1 MRIAIDCSPLA
12 KKITGIGT
20 YTYHL
25 VKALCEIDAENAY
38 FLLAHRRFE
47 MDFALP
53 SNFEIVP
60 PKREYGK
67 STPFLLFEAPRII
80 RERGIELFHGTNF
93 LIPPRIACKSI
104 STVHD
109 LSSIVL
115 SKQHSLL
122 HRISHG
128 LFLESSLRHA
138 DKLIAVSEFTEGEI
152 LRLFPQ
158 YSHKIAVIHEAA
170 SPVFQKITDS
180 HEIFELRQKF
190 GLPDRFALFVGT
202 LEPRKNVAR
211 LIEAFSEVSDRI
223 GDLKLVIAGGKGWL
237 YDEIFATVQKLHLE
251 NRIIFPGYI
260 PFGSLPALYSS
271 AEFFC
276 YPSLYEGFGLPV
288 LEAMAC
294 GTPVLTS
301 MRSSMSEV
309 AGDAA
314 LMADPEDV
322 GSIADGFL
330 KLATDKTLRNNLAE
344 KGLRRAEDFSWRKC
358 AIKTLDI
365 YQELIRL
372 DCNER

>member
-12 KKITGIGT
+12 KTITGIGT

-25 VKALCEIDAENAY
+25 VKALCEIDNDNDY

-47 MDFALP
+47 MDFSLP
-53 SNFEIVP
+53 RNFEIVP
-60 PKREYGK
+60 PKRDYAK
-67 STPFLLFEAPRII
+67 STPFLLFDAPKII
-80 RERGIELFHGTNF
+80 RERHIELFHGTNF

-109 LSSIVL
+109 LSSIVV

-128 LFLESSLRHA
+128 LFLESSLRRA

-158 YSHKIAVIHEAA
+158 YSHKITVIHEAA
-170 SPVFQKITDS
+170 SPEFRRIDDS
-180 HEIFELRQKF
+180 GVISELRQKF
-190 GLPDRFALFVGT
+190 GLPERFALFVGT
-202 LEPRKNVAR
+202 LEPRKNVER
-211 LIEAFSEVSDRI
+211 LIEAFAEVRDRI
-223 GDLKLVIAGGKGWL
+223 DGLKLVIAGGKGWL
-237 YDEIFATVQKLHLE
+237 YDEIFAAVQRLHLE
-251 NRIIFPGYI
+251 DRIVFSGYI

-276 YPSLYEGFGLPV
+276 YPSLYGGFGLPV

-314 LMADPEDV
+314 LLADPEDV
-322 GSIADGFL
+322 GSIADCIL
-330 KLATDKTLRNNLAE
+330 KLALDKSLRENLAE
-344 KGLRRAEDFSWRKC
+344 KGLRRAENFSWQKC

-365 YQELIRL
+365 YEELIRL
-372 DCNER
+372 DCDER

>member
-38 FLLAHRRFE
+38 FLLVHRRLE

-122 HRISHG
+122 HRISHC
-128 LFLESSLRHA
+128 LFLESSLRRA

-158 YSHKIAVIHEAA
+158 YSRKIAVIHEAT
-170 SPVFQKITDS
+170 SPEFRRIDDS
-180 HEIFELRQKF
+180 GVISELRQKF
-190 GLPDRFALFVGT
+190 DLPDRFALFVGT
-202 LEPRKNVAR
+202 LEPRKNVGH
-211 LIEAFSEVSDRI
+211 LIEAFGKASNIE
-223 GDLKLVIAGGKGWL
+223 DLKLVIAGGKGWL
-237 YDEIFATVQKLHLE
+237 YDEIFESVKKLGLE
-251 NRIIFPGYI
+251 DRVIFPGYI
-260 PFGSLPALYSS
+260 PSEDLPALYSS

-276 YPSLYEGFGLPV
+276 YPSIYEGFGLPV
-288 LEAMAC
+288 LESMAC

-301 MRSSMSEV
+301 FNSSMSEV
-309 AGDAA
+309 AGEAA
-314 LMADPEDV
+314 LLADPMDID
-322 GSIADGFL
+322 SISEGIS
-330 KLATDKTLRNNLAE
+330 KLASEEELRKNLVE
-344 KGLRRAEDFSWRKC
+344 RGLSRAKKFSWKSC
-358 AIKTLDI
+358 ATKTLDI
-365 YQELIRL
+365 YREIT
-372 DCNER
+372 